1 MSKVLTL
8 RRLEPGDE
16 IKKGYFTLN
25 EIYNPDALTAD
36 NMQETY
42 YRIVNPIP
50 EGYEVCDLEHATK
63 ILIGE
68 TWCER
73 SGSYFIL
80 NDAACPPSTIAC
92 LGVLAIRPIPEPV
105 QPPLTGEA
113 KVFPFKETESYF
125 GWVKVPKDLI
135 GQTVKYEVVKE
146 TSND

>member
-1 MSKVLTL
+1 MSNVLTL
-8 RRLEPGDE
+8 RRLEPEARPNQGD
-16 IKKGYFTLN
+16 Y
-25 EIYNPDALTAD
+25 ALTKV
-36 NMQETY
+36 Y
-42 YRIVNPIP
+42 YPSAFDTAEGPFYREVSPIP

-92 LGVLAIRPIPEPV
+92 LGVIAIRPIPEPV